1 MDRSAVTRGDV
12 AREWYVYLASCG
24 DGSLYAGIT
33 KDVERRIAE
42 HDAGEGARYTRG
54 RGPVVLVASVGPFEK
69 GDALRLEL
77 RVKRTKPERKLEVLK
92 GGVLVDESE

>member
-1 MDRSAVTRGDV
+1 MVAPSPHAPYITPV
-12 AREWYVYLASCG
+12 AREWYVYLARCG
-24 DGSLYAGIT
+24 DDSLYAGIA

-54 RGPVVLVASVGPFEK
+54 RGPVVLVEAVGPFEK

-77 RVKRTKPERKLEVLK
+77 AVKKVDKARKLDVLRQ
-92 GGVLVDESE
+92 S